1 MLNAGL
7 TFLFVLITGTSL
19 PRTGFGTRSIVCSP
33 PLKWNEIM
41 KKWLVSVA
49 IAASFGVHADEG
61 MWQPHQL
68 PAMADE
74 LKAKGLEIDAK
85 SISKL
90 TEFPMNAVISLGG
103 CTASFVSPKG
113 LAVTNHHCAY
123 GSIQY
128 NSTPEKNLLKEG
140 FLAKSFA
147 EELPATPGSRIFVT
161 EAVTDV
167 TAKVKAGEME
177 KTGNDFYKGIENK
190 EKELVAEC
198 EKEPGFRCQVYSFHG
213 GLEYY
218 LVKQMEIRDV
228 RLVYNPAA
236 SVGKYGG
243 DIDNWMWPRH
253 TGDFSFYRAYVGKNG
268 KPADFSKDNVPYE
281 PKSFLKVSAKGVS
294 DGDFVMVTGYP
305 GSTNRYRTA
314 SEVKNQFEWAYPEG
328 KMLRERYID
337 IIKETAKDGSD
348 ERIKY
353 ESLIAGLANYAK
365 NFTSMIEFY
374 GKSTMLADRQKIE
387 TELAKWIAK
396 DEQRQ
401 QQYGSTLAK
410 LDELVAKGQQKQ
422 ERDILLGYIGY
433 TTMITTARD
442 LYRLAHEKTLAD
454 AAREPGFQERDMTNF
469 KSSMERI
476 DRRYA
481 ASVDKAVL
489 LDLLSRYAVL
499 PAEKRIAALDTV
511 FGIEANFSKDK
522 LAKTLDAMYANTQ
535 LGVQATRLS
544 WMDKSVADFK
554 ASNDPFIKMAVAL
567 FDSDMAREQEKKQLE
582 GDLMK
587 VRPQYMD
594 AIIAYNR
601 ELGKPVYADANFSL
615 RVSVGHVKGYSPQD
629 GLKAVPFTR
638 LEGILAK
645 DTGMD
650 PFDAPQKQLD
660 LIKAKQYGDFYVKS
674 LDSVPVN
681 FLSTLDTTGGNSG
694 SPTLNGRA
702 ELVGLLFDGVYESI
716 IGDWSYNDSNNRSI
730 QIDSRYMLWVMK
742 YLDNADNLLAEM
754 EIVH

>member
-1 MLNAGL
+1 
-7 TFLFVLITGTSL
+7 
-19 PRTGFGTRSIVCSP
+19 
-33 PLKWNEIM
+33 M
-41 KKWLVSVA
+41 KKWLLT
-49 IAASFGVHADEG
+49 AAAMATSFGAIADEG
-61 MWQPHQL
+61 MWQPYQL

-74 LKAKGLEIDAK
+74 LKAKGLEIDVN

-113 LAVTNHHCAY
+113 LVVTNHHCAY

-128 NSTPEKNLLKEG
+128 NSTPEKNLLKDG

-147 EELPATPGSRIFVT
+147 EELPATPGSRIYVT
-161 EAVTDV
+161 EAVTNVTDDV
-167 TAKVKAGEME
+167 KSGQMSKV
-177 KTGNDFYKGIENK
+177 GNDFYKGIEQK
-190 EKELVAEC
+190 EKALVAEC
-198 EKEPGFRCQVYSFHG
+198 EKEDGYRCQVYSFHG

-228 RLVYNPAA
+228 RLTYNPAA

-253 TGDFSFYRAYVGKNG
+253 TGDYSFYRAYVGKDG

-294 DGDFVMVTGYP
+294 EGDFVMVAGYP
-305 GSTNRYRTA
+305 GRTNRYRTA
-314 SEVKNQFEWAYPEG
+314 NEVENQFEWAYPEG
-328 KMLRERYID
+328 KILRERIIE
-337 IIKETAKDGSD
+337 IIKETAPEGSD

-353 ESLIAGLANYAK
+353 ESAIAGLANYAK

-374 GKSTMLADRQKIE
+374 GKSTMLDDRKGLEQDLANWIKADKKRQAKYGE
-387 TELAKWIAK
+387 VLAQL
-396 DEQRQ
+396 D
-401 QQYGSTLAK
+401 K
-410 LDELVAKGQQKQ
+410 LIAKGQQGQ
-422 ERDILLGYIGY
+422 ERDLLLGYMGY
-433 TTMITTARD
+433 STMMSTANR
-442 LYRLAHEKTLAD
+442 LYRLANEKTLPD
-454 AAREPGFQERDMTNF
+454 MQREPGYQDRDMTRF
-469 KSSMERI
+469 TSGMERI
-476 DRRYA
+476 ERRYA
-481 ASVDKAVL
+481 ASVDKAIL
-489 LDLLSRYAVL
+489 ADLIGRYAALPKDQRL
-499 PAEKRIAALDTV
+499 PAFDKA
-511 FGIEANFSKDK
+511 FGIGNKFDMAKFN
-522 LAKTLDAMYANTQ
+522 KTLDKMYANTK
-535 LGVQATRLS
+535 LSDKDTRLA

-554 ASNDPFIKMAVAL
+554 KSKDPFIQYAVATY
-567 FDSDMAREQEKKQLE
+567 DERMQREQAEKQLA

-594 AIIAYNR
+594 AIIAYNQ
-601 ELGKPVYADANFSL
+601 EQGKPVYADANSSL
-615 RVSVGHVKGYSPQD
+615 RVTVGHVKGYSPED
-629 GLKAVPFTR
+629 GLQAVPFTR

-645 DTGMD
+645 DTGVD
-650 PFDAPQKQLD
+650 PFDAPKKQLE
-660 LIKAKQYGDFYVKS
+660 LIANKQYGDYYVKS

-716 IGDWSYNDSNNRSI
+716 IGDWGYDPETNRSI
-730 QIDSRYMLWVMK
+730 QVDSRYMLWVMK
-742 YLDNADNLLAEM
+742 YLDHADNLLEEM

>member
-1 MLNAGL
+1 
-7 TFLFVLITGTSL
+7 
-19 PRTGFGTRSIVCSP
+19 
-33 PLKWNEIM
+33 M
-41 KKWLVSVA
+41 KKWLLTVA
-49 IAASFGVHADEG
+49 IAASFGAMADEG

-74 LKAKGLEIDAK
+74 LKEKGLEISAE

-113 LAVTNHHCAY
+113 LVVTNHHCAY

-128 NSTPEKNLLKEG
+128 NSTPEKNLLKDG
-140 FLAKSFA
+140 FLAKTYA

-161 EAVTDV
+161 EAVTNV
-167 TAKVKAGEME
+167 TDNVKANQMD
-177 KTGNDFYKGIENK
+177 KVGNDFYQGIEQQ
-190 EKELVAEC
+190 EKALVAEC
-198 EKEPGFRCQVYSFHG
+198 EKEDGYRCQVYSFHG

-218 LVKQMEIRDV
+218 LVKQLEIRDV
-228 RLVYNPAA
+228 RLAYNPAA

-253 TGDFSFYRAYVGKNG
+253 TGDFSFYRAYVSKDG

-294 DGDFVMVTGYP
+294 DGDFVMVAGYP

-314 SEVKNQFEWAYPEG
+314 DEVNNQFEWAYPEG
-328 KMLRERYID
+328 KVLQDRMIE
-337 IIKETAKDGSD
+337 IIKETAPEGSD

-365 NFTSMIEFY
+365 NFTSMIEYY
-374 GKSTMLADRQKIE
+374 GKSTMLADREKIE
-387 TELAKWIAK
+387 SDLANWIGK
-396 DEQRQ
+396 DKKRQ
-401 QQYGSTLAK
+401 QQYGETLSSLEK
-410 LDELVAKGQQKQ
+410 LVAKSQQNQ
-422 ERDILLGYIGY
+422 QRDTLLGYIGY
-433 TTMITTARD
+433 TTMVTTARD
-442 LYRLAHEKTLAD
+442 LYRLANEKTLAD
-454 AAREPGFQERDMTNF
+454 MAREPGYQERDMTNF
-469 KSSMERI
+469 TSSMERI

-481 ASVDKAVL
+481 ASVDKAL
-489 LDLLSRYAVL
+489 LADLLTRYAAL
-499 PAEKRIAALDTV
+499 PAEQHLASLDKA
-511 FGIEANFSKDK
+511 FGISKKFDAKALAN
-522 LAKTLDAMYANTQ
+522 TLDKMYANTK
-535 LGVQATRLS
+535 LNNKETRLA
-544 WMDKSVADFK
+544 WMNKSVADFK
-554 ASNDPFIKMAVAL
+554 ASNDPFIQFAVQTYAA
-567 FDSDMAREQEKKQLE
+567 DMALEKQQKQLQ

-601 ELGKPVYADANFSL
+601 EQGKPVYADANSSL
-615 RVSVGHVKGYSPQD
+615 RVTVGNVKGYSPQD
-629 GLKAVPFTR
+629 GLVAIPFTR

-645 DTGMD
+645 DTGVD
-650 PFDAPQKQLD
+650 PFDAPAKQLE
-660 LIKAKQYGDFYVKS
+660 LIKQKQYGDYYVKAI
-674 LDSVPVN
+674 DSVPVN

-716 IGDWSYNDSNNRSI
+716 IGDWGYDAQSNRSI
-730 QIDSRYMLWVMK
+730 QVDSRYMLWVMQ
-742 YLDNADNLLAEM
+742 YLDHADNLLAEM
-754 EIVH
+754 DIVK